1 MVLKPVTE
9 EKEFGLMLRTNHKL
23 GGLDEDSGKR
33 LRCPYSVKTCGSA
46 LLLSG
51 RAYDKKGVSFPSC
64 PDGRRG
70 KCAQENPVGPLRK
83 EVTSK
88 AAIKILCL

>member
-1 MVLKPVTE
+1 MVLKPATE

-23 GGLDEDSGKR
+23 GGLDKDSGKR

-51 RAYDKKGVSFPSC
+51 RAYDKKGVSFPLC

-70 KCAQENPVGPLRK
+70 STRRRIQSGP
-83 EVTSK
+83 
-88 AAIKILCL
+88 